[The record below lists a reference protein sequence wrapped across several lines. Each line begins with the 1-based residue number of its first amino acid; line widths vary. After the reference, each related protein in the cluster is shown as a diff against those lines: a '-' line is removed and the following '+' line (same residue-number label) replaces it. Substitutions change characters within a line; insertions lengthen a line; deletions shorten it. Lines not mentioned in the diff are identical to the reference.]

1 MLVNNASPVGAVS
14 KADLVGFTV
23 ALCQQFDSCEIGG
36 IDRFRQVCF
45 DRGKAAAV
53 IESHCAV
60 KESDSFTRV
69 NQRSVR
75 LPAHY
80 LVTEGV
86 PFQSLAFGIER
97 NQGMA
102 AAAVSVR
109 VFHWLSFTRFSEISG
124 TSLDEK
130 SPIQWAPD
138 SVTLTLKST
147 FIYCFQSDC
156 GELLND
162 YLDKILRG
170 QPINYEAFLKKLPDS
185 FRRRHRELFAAEKVK
200 TNRWLVTILDERAFA
215 KLQDVAQTPVS
226 RLDAAKKGNSHR
238 HGTEVSFLL
247 VYHQGL
253 ASSRP
258 DVAVIGTE
266 SVDMGFRRARS
277 VLVVEN
283 ERNFYQY
290 SQMLGF
296 ASETL
301 GTFLDLAECDVVLG
315 GGNRVTRG
323 AILEWLMG
331 YEEVFCAFDY
341 DAGGLQMF
349 STIVA
354 SLGDKATFVQP
365 ADWQPWLARFRNI
378 PDTTERFTRAISL
391 AEGLGFVALAEA
403 FRSTGK
409 FMEQEMIL
417 DE

>member
-1 MLVNNASPVGAVS
+1 M
-14 KADLVGFTV
+14 
-23 ALCQQFDSCEIGG
+23 
-36 IDRFRQVCF
+36 
-45 DRGKAAAV
+45 
-53 IESHCAV
+53 
-60 KESDSFTRV
+60 
-69 NQRSVR
+69 
-75 LPAHY
+75 
-80 LVTEGV
+80 
-86 PFQSLAFGIER
+86 
-97 NQGMA
+97 
-102 AAAVSVR
+102 
-109 VFHWLSFTRFSEISG
+109 
-124 TSLDEK
+124 
-130 SPIQWAPD
+130 
-138 SVTLTLKST
+138 
-147 FIYCFQSDC
+147 
-156 GELLND
+156 ND

-200 TNRWLVTILDERAFA
+200 TNRWLVTILDESAFA
-215 KLQDVAQTPVS
+215 ELQDVAQTPVS
-226 RLDAAKKGNSHR
+226 RVDAAKKGNSHR

-258 DVAVIGTE
+258 DVVVIGTE
-266 SVDMGFRRARS
+266 SVDMGFHQARS

-290 SQMLGF
+290 SQMLDF

-301 GTFLDLAECDVVLG
+301 GGRLELAECDVVLG
-315 GGNRVTRG
+315 GGNRITRA
-323 AILEWLMG
+323 AILDWLKG

-349 STIVA
+349 STMAA

-365 ADWQPWLARFRNI
+365 RDWQLWLARFCKV
-378 PDTTERFTRAISL
+378 PDTTERFTSAVSL